1 MIQLVP
7 MSQGQFEEY
16 REQAV
21 PSYAEDNVK
30 AGAWDAEVALEK
42 AERTFARLLPEG
54 IATENHHFSNIIDD
68 DGSCVGMIWFVLQ
81 VAESARSA
89 FICDFEIYDR
99 FRRRGYG
106 KQALL
111 ALEEKL
117 QEEGVSKVSLHV
129 FTHNEAARS
138 LYERLGYVS
147 TGINMTKPLTGR
159 HTERG

>member
-1 MIQLVP
+1 

-16 REQAV
+16 RRQAV
-21 PSYAEDNVK
+21 PRYAEDNVT
-30 AGAWDAEVALEK
+30 AGAWDADVALEK

-54 IATENHHFSNIIDD
+54 IATENHHFSSIVDD

-81 VAESARSA
+81 VAENAKSA

-106 KQALL
+106 KRALV

-117 QEEGVSKVSLHV
+117 QREGVSKVSLHV
-129 FTHNEAARS
+129 FAHNQAARS

-147 TGINMTKPLTGR
+147 TGINMTKPLTTADTDSG
-159 HTERG
+159 